1 MPAELRELTICRR
14 TQDDLNFRANKTTP
28 GDQQPPVRL
37 YSIHVPYWC
46 GFCLGVCV
54 CVCVCVSADRVTC
67 VSIALFAICSACL
80 SNSEKLQEPVW

>member
-28 GDQQPPVRL
+28 GDQQRV
-37 YSIHVPYWC
+37 C
-46 GFCLGVCV
+46 VCV

>member
-1 MPAELRELTICRR
+1 MLSYRLSSDRIGVMPAELRELTICRR

-28 GDQQPPVRL
+28 TV
-37 YSIHVPYWC
+37 SI
-46 GFCLGVCV
+46 GVCV